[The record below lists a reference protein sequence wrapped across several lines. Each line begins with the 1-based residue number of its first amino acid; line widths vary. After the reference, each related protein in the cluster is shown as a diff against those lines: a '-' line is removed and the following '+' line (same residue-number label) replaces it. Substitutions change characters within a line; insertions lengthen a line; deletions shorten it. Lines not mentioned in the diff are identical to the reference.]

1 MSVHPPI
8 YFMGGDKGGVG
19 KSIVSL
25 SLVDYLQQKGQPI
38 LLMDTDTSNPDVWR
52 CYEHIIGM
60 ESKVLLLDQADGWM
74 ALVNHCADF
83 PDHTVVVNTAAR
95 NNLGV
100 TAYGATLHS
109 ALPDLERDLI
119 ALWVINR
126 QRDSLELF
134 RKFLKEFPAAVI
146 HVLRNLHWG
155 SEEKFELYN
164 ASPMRTT
171 IEERGGLS
179 LSFPDWADRVADNL
193 FSDRRSIEQALVDLP
208 IGNRAEWQRWRNECE
223 KIWRILEAH
232 DGATTPPAGYIA
244 VAA

>member
-1 MSVHPPI
+1 MKANPPI
-8 YFMGGDKGGVG
+8 YYVSGDKGGVG
-19 KSIVSL
+19 KSIVTL
-25 SLVDYLQQKGQPI
+25 SLMDYLRQQQQAI
-38 LLMDTDTSNPDVWR
+38 LFIETDTSNPDVWR
-52 CYEHIIGM
+52 CYEHTIGM
-60 ESKVLLLDQADGWM
+60 ESKLLLLDQADGWI

-100 TAYGATLHS
+100 TAYGATLHR

-134 RKFLKEFPAAVI
+134 RRFQKELPAAHL

-155 SEEKFELYN
+155 SEEKFALYN
-164 ASPMRTT
+164 SSPMPHM
-171 IEERGGLS
+171 IAERGGCS
-179 LSFPDWADRVADNL
+179 LNFPDLADRVADNL
-193 FSDRRSIEQALVDLP
+193 FSDRYTIERALTELP
-208 IGNRAEWQRWRNECE
+208 IGNRAELRRWRKECE
-223 KIWRILEAH
+223 KVWRTLEEH
-232 DGATTPPAGYIA
+232 NGSPTHTAGYVA

>member
-8 YFMGGDKGGVG
+8 YFIGGDKGGVG

-25 SLVDYLQQKGQPI
+25 SLVDYLQQKWQPL

-52 CYEHIIGM
+52 CYNQKPGI
-60 ESKVLLLDQADGWM
+60 ESRLMLLDEADGWI
-74 ALVNHCADF
+74 ALINFCEEYAD
-83 PDHTVVVNTAAR
+83 HGVVINTAAR

-100 TAYGATLHS
+100 TAYGATLNN
-109 ALPDLERDLI
+109 ALPDLERSLV
-119 ALWVINR
+119 AFWVINR

-134 RKFLKEFPAAVI
+134 RKFLKEFPDAAV

-164 ASPMRTT
+164 ASNMRAT

-179 LSFPDWADRVADNL
+179 LSFPDLADRVADNL
-193 FSDRRSIEQALVDLP
+193 FSDRLSIAQALQELP
-208 IGNRAEWQRWRNECE
+208 IGNRAELRRWRNECE

-232 DGATTPPAGYIA
+232 DGATTHPAGHL
-244 VAA
+244 AAAA